1 MIVIKNIPYW
11 GFGECNAFFSGSLG
25 NLNLLSNKLHIWE
38 YSLCW
43 NPNSWPINQNAL
55 YCVQFHL
62 LLFPLWGEISYRFCF
77 FLICRRLHCHAIWTS
92 SWRCVYHGLQLP
104 SVRSTSFLYR
114 FKQFWW
120 QAGLWINCFLSPYSH
135 DLKMACIV
143 WQNKWKVDFP
153 LWKVNGEEHLGYC
166 KKCLAI
172 LTKLRNW

>member
-1 MIVIKNIPYW
+1 MHFFRAPSGIWTYFQTNCTYGNIHYVEIPIVDRSTRMHYIAFNFICCCFL
-11 GFGECNAFFSGSLG
+11 FGV
-25 NLNLLSNKLHIWE
+25 K
-38 YSLCW
+38 
-43 NPNSWPINQNAL
+43 
-55 YCVQFHL
+55 
-62 LLFPLWGEISYRFCF
+62 YRIVFVF